1 MAEQYILWND
11 IIDNHSQ
18 RMDNLKKY
26 YPFFRLQETTF
37 GQYKEGRY
45 SDLDM
50 GYITLASLRFF
61 IDENN
66 FNERR
71 VTFGNY
77 QNFLAQLLRRDF
89 ELDITTEEM
98 EELTLYIFDKLK
110 NDGKPFYFHYFDP
123 KDHKRKASRMKLI
136 ESEIENGSI
145 FYHITADGVEFY
157 LDTKEVKDE
166 SQISVQQLL
175 LEKMIHANNFKG
187 GIDVVKRIN
196 SEVSK
201 MSLKKKEVIEILEA
215 DVHEG
220 AAACQRYMDSVA
232 RWFEEEE
239 KLFTKN
245 KELIDTA
252 LRKAEADAASE
263 GGRQKYFKILEEIYE
278 LETELK
284 KTIERHAQLISE
296 TMELTKVTDSIISK
310 AKLRRLRPVFDFHK
324 QLNVLEEQDAVAKL
338 SFLVKPLLK
347 PNVKQ
352 TFAFCNLDRLLTN
365 RPDSLVTREKVTEE
379 KEEVAY
385 IYPDEIEEERIASN
399 FRMFVLELF
408 EQIKKKHDIT
418 LRELNAIFE
427 IKFGKDIFV
436 NGDYYTFL
444 VHLCQKH
451 SYHVEDM
458 LHKQDTFFDG
468 IVAHELNRDERERY
482 QNMQFIL
489 HLQENDEITVAPG
502 CTVSNI
508 VFERT
513 DI

>member
-11 IIDNHSQ
+11 IIENHSR
-18 RMDNLKKY
+18 RMENLKKY

-77 QNFLAQLLRRDF
+77 QSFLIQVLHRDF
-89 ELDITTEEM
+89 ELDIPAEEM

-123 KDHKRKASRMKLI
+123 KDHKRKTSRMKLI
-136 ESEIENGSI
+136 ESEIEDGSI

-175 LEKMIHANNFKG
+175 LTKMIHANNFRG

-201 MSLKKKEVIEILEA
+201 MSLKKREVIEILEG
-215 DVHEG
+215 DVYEG
-220 AAACQRYMDSVA
+220 AAACQQYMSQVA

-239 KLFTKN
+239 KLFQKN

-252 LRKAEADAASE
+252 LRKAESDAATEE
-263 GGRQKYFKILEEIYE
+263 GRKKYFKILEEIYE

-284 KTIERHAQLISE
+284 KTIERHAQLVSE

-310 AKLRRLRPVFDFHK
+310 AKLKRLRPVFDFHK
-324 QLNVLEEQDAVAKL
+324 QLNILEEQDDAAKL
-338 SFLVKPLLK
+338 EILLKPLLK
-347 PNVKQ
+347 PNIKK
-352 TFAFCNLDRLLTN
+352 TFVFSNLDRLLTN
-365 RPDSLVTREKVTEE
+365 RPDTAVEREQITPEQETEY
-379 KEEVAY
+379 V
-385 IYPDEIEEERIASN
+385 YPDELEEERIASN
-399 FRMFVLELF
+399 FKLLAMELL
-408 EQIKKKHDIT
+408 EQIKKKHNIT

-427 IKFGKDIFV
+427 IRFGRELFI

-444 VHLCQKH
+444 LHLCQKQ
-451 SYHVEDM
+451 SYCVEDM

-468 IVAHELNRDERERY
+468 IVANELSRDERERY
-482 QNMQFIL
+482 QSMKFVL
-489 HLQENDEITVAPG
+489 HLDWDDEVTIAPG

-508 VFERT
+508 EFERT